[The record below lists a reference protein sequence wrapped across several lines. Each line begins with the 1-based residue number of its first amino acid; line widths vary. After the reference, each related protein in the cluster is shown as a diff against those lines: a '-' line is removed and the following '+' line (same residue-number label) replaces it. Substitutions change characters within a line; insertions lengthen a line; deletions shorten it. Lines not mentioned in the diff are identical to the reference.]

1 MKKVLVGGGVALA
14 FVVVAVMI
22 IVGNVNS
29 IVKKGVESTAPMILQ
44 APVNLDKVDISLF
57 SGSGQLDG
65 LTIGNPKGY
74 KTDYAFRMKQLK
86 VDLVVKSVTS
96 DLIHIKDVVIDSPD
110 IMFEGGA
117 GKSNLTQLQDNAKA
131 FALAAGEKQKES
143 SDSQGKKMQ
152 IDHLMIKNAKVNVS
166 MNVLQ
171 GKELTIPLPTIELKD
186 IGKDKGAGISDV
198 VEVILVAVNK
208 AVVPA
213 VQTGISGMKVDV
225 PGNVRQSVDKVKG
238 LLDGK

>member
-1 MKKVLVGGGVALA
+1 MKKFLVVVGVALA

-57 SGSGQLDG
+57 SGSGKLDG

-238 LLDGK
+238 LLNGK